1 MKAKPSDVSRRAKAV
16 ATAEGPA
23 TPPLPEPSEP
33 ERRAIALAKEKHEA
47 RSVRVRSG
55 MVNGDSGPLM
65 TNPHTDGNG
74 WEIRLRN
81 ALGTRSKEFLDWC
94 INQIINVFPTTDGV
108 SVKDL
113 DALLA
118 VLDGA
123 EPKNEIEAMLVI
135 QMAITHALAMRSA
148 RLMVGSKE
156 IPQQDSNGLALHRLT
171 RTFTTQIDALAKLR
185 RGGEQKVTVEHVHVY
200 PGGQAIVGNVTHTP
214 GGGGILEN
222 SGQPHAAEDQRTL
235 ALAAG
240 PTLLCQDPQREALQV
255 PDRAREE
262 ALPDA
267 RRGARVRGAKG

>member
-1 MKAKPSDVSRRAKAV
+1 
-16 ATAEGPA
+16 
-23 TPPLPEPSEP
+23 
-33 ERRAIALAKEKHEA
+33 
-47 RSVRVRSG
+47 
-55 MVNGDSGPLM
+55 M

-74 WEIRLRN
+74 WQIRLRN

-94 INQIINVFPTTDGV
+94 INQIINVFPTKDGA

-113 DALLA
+113 DAVLA

-123 EPKNEIEAMLVI
+123 EPKNEIEAMLVL

-200 PGGQAIVGNVTHTP
+200 PGAQAIVGNVTHSP
-214 GGGGILEN
+214 GAGAIIEN
-222 SGQPHAAEDQRTL
+222 SGQPHAAEDPRTL

-240 PTLLCQDPQREALQV
+240 PTVLCQDAQREAV
-255 PDRAREE
+255 PVTNRPRQET
-262 ALPDA
+262 LPDA
-267 RRGARVRGAKG
+267 RRGGGIRSAEG